1 MKRILLLLAAVPA
14 FAASNDS
21 LLGITFVQNKSG
33 QSLGVPMQIL
43 LLLTLLTFL
52 PAIIMSVTPFL
63 RSIVVLHFLRQAL
76 GTQTVPSNQVLVGLA
91 MFLAS
96 WWSSRWENNSI
107 TRAGSLSKTDKSTP
121 APRGTAHRFRS
132 GVS

>member
-91 MFLAS
+91 LFLSLLVVQPVGEQVYRESWAPLENGQIDAS
-96 WWSSRWENNSI
+96 QAWD
-107 TRAGSLSKTDKSTP
+107 RASVP
-121 APRGTAHRFRS
+121 I
-132 GVS
+132 